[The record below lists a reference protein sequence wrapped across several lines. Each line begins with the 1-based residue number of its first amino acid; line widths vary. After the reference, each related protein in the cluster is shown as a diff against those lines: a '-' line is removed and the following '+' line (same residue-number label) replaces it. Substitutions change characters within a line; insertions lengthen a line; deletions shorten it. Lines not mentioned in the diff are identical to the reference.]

1 MFEHHSA
8 SMEIVPEG
16 AERCRFV
23 WISDFLPNERMEVVA
38 ALVEQGSQALVR
50 NLEADSAAIGA
61 NQSDRSQT

>member
-1 MFEHHSA
+1 
-8 SMEIVPEG
+8 MEIVPEG